1 MRAFL
6 GIGLLGDG
14 FTRALV
20 KKGEKVQVWNRTAS
34 KAKALEQYGATA
46 FDDVKDAVK
55 GADIIHV
62 AVKDDAAVDEVLAMA
77 APAFRPG
84 VVIADH
90 TTTTIEG
97 AIKRTADWTSKGFFY
112 QHAPV
117 FMGPKNAL
125 ESTGY
130 MMVSG
135 DQALIKRI
143 EPQLA
148 MMTGKVL
155 NFGDVV
161 GKAAAIKLTGNLF
174 LEGLNGAV
182 ADTIAFSHAMG
193 ISTEELLGLFAQWNP
208 GGSVTRRLEKMT
220 GGDFSNPSWKLDTA
234 RKDAGLFMKEA
245 AGKGIRLNVIP
256 GVAALMDEWLAKGH
270 AKDDWS
276 VIGKLK

>member
-97 AIKRTADWTSKGFFY
+97 AKKRTADWKSKGFFY

-125 ESTGY
+125 DSTGY

-208 GGSVTRRLEKMT
+208 GGSVSRRLEKMT
-220 GGDFSNPSWKLDTA
+220 GGDFSNPSWKLHTA

-270 AKDDWS
+270 AEDDWS